1 MSGRRSP
8 LPEDFRCC
16 SFNVNIT
23 QSSNANHAKGQR
35 RREEGRLLCTCMR
48 KTVCEKGFAK
58 TSSTGMRVFLFTNI
72 PFSVHSDLSSA
83 HKEVCRSLKT
93 EL

>member
-1 MSGRRSP
+1 M
-8 LPEDFRCC
+8 L
-16 SFNVNIT
+16 IA
-23 QSSNANHAKGQR
+23 QKGK
-35 RREEGRLLCTCMR
+35 GDVR
-48 KTVCEKGFAK
+48 KAVFCALALGKLCEKGFAK
-58 TSSTGMRVFLFTNI
+58 TLSTRMRVFLFTNI